1 MQRPTIKTIA
11 RETGLSIATVSKAL
25 KHSPQVRPE
34 TRAVVLDAAERV
46 GYELNLHGVQL
57 RTGKTYQ
64 VAAIMTAPGPKEN
77 EWEGVEYAQLLS
89 GISWALEESPYRVSL
104 YAVRDFEESQETIR
118 QIVSM
123 KKADGII
130 ISGTR
135 ADDQRIRLMQEAE
148 FPFVTYGMSIH
159 NAPHAYVDA
168 DNEQM
173 IRLSVARLIER
184 GHRRIA
190 LLNPKEQFAY
200 GVVRLES
207 YRKAL
212 EKAGLPYDPA
222 LVAHGRLTPAFGR
235 ENVVTMSALADPP
248 TAYICANEATAL
260 GAFSGF
266 HARGLVHGRDAVINA
281 TDDLNVS
288 QYFAPPITSYYLP
301 IGEPSALL
309 GKFILRRME
318 GEPPEALQTLLMPDL
333 IERSDDRLRPER

>member
-1 MQRPTIKTIA
+1 MSRPTIKTIA
-11 RETGLSIATVSKAL
+11 QETGLSIATVSKAL

-34 TRAVVLDAAERV
+34 TRAIVFDAAERI

-57 RTGKTYQ
+57 RTGKTFQ
-64 VAAIMTAPGPKEN
+64 VAAIMTAPGPKQD

-104 YAVRDFEESQETIR
+104 YAVRDFEESLATLK
-118 QIVSM
+118 QIVSL

-135 ADDQRIRLMQEAE
+135 ADDPRIRVMQEAD
-148 FPFVTYGMSIH
+148 FPFVTYGMSID
-159 NAPHAYVDA
+159 NEPHAYVDA

-173 IRLSVARLIER
+173 IRVSMARLIAR

-190 LLNPKEQFAY
+190 LLNPMEQLTY
-200 GVVRLES
+200 GIVRLKS
-207 YRKAL
+207 YREAL
-212 EKAGLPYDPA
+212 ETAGLPFDPV

-235 ENVVTMSALADPP
+235 ENVIAMSGLADPP

-288 QYFAPPITSYYLP
+288 QYFAPPITTFYLP

-333 IERSDDRLRPER
+333 IERCDDRLRPER

>member
-34 TRAVVLDAAERV
+34 TRAIVLDAAERV

-135 ADDQRIRLMQEAE
+135 ADDPRIRLMQEAD

-168 DNEQM
+168 DNAQM
-173 IRLSVARLIER
+173 IRLSMARLIER

-190 LLNPKEQFAY
+190 LLNPKEQFTY

-207 YRKAL
+207 YRNAL

-333 IERSDDRLRPER
+333 IERSDDRLRPGR